1 MSGSCLALARK
12 DKTRTLLLL
21 LSVTV
26 KTFTIQNQGQ
36 TSDYCL
42 AFLFKSFFLDEHVY
56 VCSGVE
62 YRHNERS
69 LKQRSDSGTF
79 PLQNLYT
86 KYSPLYSP
94 LPAARRMLPGKYKFR
109 TATSSL
115 TNNDIAFISQLAHQ
129 KLLIKAGVAEIRHSS
144 SAIWQLHSLLINLD
158 YTYYFLVIVCSAKAT
173 SKQQIHVRRKAI
185 KG

>member
-1 MSGSCLALARK
+1 MLHPHPPPLAVHGVLSPKWFEGSCLALARK
-12 DKTRTLLLL
+12 DKTSTLLLL

-56 VCSGVE
+56 VCSGVG

-79 PLQNLYT
+79 PL
-86 KYSPLYSP
+86 
-94 LPAARRMLPGKYKFR
+94 
-109 TATSSL
+109 
-115 TNNDIAFISQLAHQ
+115 
-129 KLLIKAGVAEIRHSS
+129 
-144 SAIWQLHSLLINLD
+144 
-158 YTYYFLVIVCSAKAT
+158 
-173 SKQQIHVRRKAI
+173 
-185 KG
+185 